1 MLEPFIVSGLAVGAL
16 YALSG
21 VGMLV
26 LYRTTGVLNLAYGA
40 LGAVAAL
47 ISWELLNKNG
57 MSEWPAFAIGVGVAA
72 ALSLAYGSLLG
83 PYLAERDDEVKS
95 MASLG
100 LALAIL
106 GLLNWYWGDDVRT
119 LSLPTDGS
127 AIDLGD
133 VRVTATQ
140 LLALGLA
147 VAITVGTSIY
157 LRVTDT
163 GTRMRALADDREL
176 SSMLGVRVRRIES
189 LAWLVSGILAG
200 ASGLLL
206 ASLVQLTANSLT
218 FLVIPALAACVV
230 GQFRSL
236 WWTLAGGLVIGVL
249 EAIGT
254 PYDSI
259 SQYRTAVPF
268 LVAVAVIVWL
278 QRHRRLNVEV
288 AR

>member
-1 MLEPFIVSGLAVGAL
+1 MLEPFIVAGLAVGAL

-40 LGAVAAL
+40 LGAMAAL
-47 ISWELLNKNG
+47 ISWEALQNG
-57 MSEWPAFAIGVGVAA
+57 IGDWPAFALGIGASAA
-72 ALSLAYGSLLG
+72 ASLAYGALLG
-83 PYLAERDDEVKS
+83 PYLADRDPEVKS

-100 LALAIL
+100 LALVIL
-106 GLLNWYWGDDVRT
+106 GSLNWYWSDDVRT
-119 LSLPTDGS
+119 LALPTDTSG
-127 AIDLGD
+127 IELGD

-140 LLALGLA
+140 LVALGLA
-147 VAITVGTSIY
+147 VAITAATSTY
-157 LRVTDT
+157 LRFTDT
-163 GTRMRALADDREL
+163 GTAMRALADDREL
-176 SSMLGVRVRRIES
+176 AAMLGVRVRRIES
-189 LAWLVSGILAG
+189 LAWLVSGVLAG

-230 GQFRSL
+230 GRFRSL
-236 WWTLAGGLVIGVL
+236 WWTLAGGLAVGVL

-254 PYDSI
+254 PYEEIAD
-259 SQYRTAVPF
+259 YRTAAPF
-268 LVAVAVIVWL
+268 LVAVIVIVWL
-278 QRHRRLNVEV
+278 QRHRRFTIEV

>member
-47 ISWELLNKNG
+47 ISWELLQNEIA
-57 MSEWPAFAIGVGVAA
+57 EWPAFAAGIGVAA
-72 ALSLAYGSLLG
+72 IISLAYGALLG

-106 GLLNWYWGDDVRT
+106 GSLNWYWGDDVRT
-119 LSLPTDGS
+119 LTLPTDGS

-140 LLALGLA
+140 LVALGLA
-147 VAITVGTSIY
+147 VTITVATSIY
-157 LRVTDT
+157 LRLTDT
-163 GTRMRALADDREL
+163 GARMRALADDREL
-176 SSMLGVRVRRIES
+176 SSMLGIRVRRIES

-206 ASLVQLTANSLT
+206 ASLVQLTPNSLT

-230 GQFRSL
+230 GRFRSL
-236 WWTLAGGLVIGVL
+236 WWTLAGGLAIGVL

-254 PYDSI
+254 PYDWI
-259 SQYRTAVPF
+259 SEYRTAVPF

-278 QRHRRLNVEV
+278 QRNRRLTVEV

>member
-47 ISWELLNKNG
+47 ISWELLQNG
-57 MSEWPAFAIGVGVAA
+57 IAEWPAFAAGIGVAA
-72 ALSLAYGSLLG
+72 ILSLAYGALLG

-106 GLLNWYWGDDVRT
+106 GSLNWYWGDDVRT

-140 LLALGLA
+140 LVALGLA
-147 VAITVGTSIY
+147 ATITVATSIY
-157 LRVTDT
+157 LRFTDT
-163 GTRMRALADDREL
+163 GTRMRALANDREL
-176 SSMLGVRVRRIES
+176 SSMLGIRVRRIES

-206 ASLVQLTANSLT
+206 ASLVQLTPNSLT

-230 GQFRSL
+230 GRFRSL
-236 WWTLAGGLVIGVL
+236 WWTLAGGLAIGVL

-254 PYDSI
+254 PYDWI
-259 SQYRTAVPF
+259 SEYRTAVPF

-278 QRHRRLNVEV
+278 QRHRRLTVEV

>member
-47 ISWELLNKNG
+47 ISWELLQNG
-57 MSEWPAFAIGVGVAA
+57 IAEWPAFAAGIGAA
-72 ALSLAYGSLLG
+72 AILSLAYGALLG

-106 GLLNWYWGDDVRT
+106 GSLNWYWGDDVRT

-140 LLALGLA
+140 LVALGLA
-147 VAITVGTSIY
+147 VAITVATSIY
-157 LRVTDT
+157 LRLTET
-163 GTRMRALADDREL
+163 GARMRALADDREL
-176 SSMLGVRVRRIES
+176 SSMLGIRVRRIES

-206 ASLVQLTANSLT
+206 ASLVQLTPNSLT

-230 GQFRSL
+230 GRFRSL
-236 WWTLAGGLVIGVL
+236 WWTLGGGLAIGVL

-254 PYDSI
+254 PYDWI

-278 QRHRRLNVEV
+278 QRNRRLTVEV